1 MMKKLLTLLLAVALL
16 ALPAASLAE
25 EEKVLNIFTWDTY
38 IDQDT
43 ILTPFTEATGI
54 KVNYAPFSSN
64 EEMLTKLEA
73 SGGGE
78 YDIILA
84 SDYALNIAR
93 KDGLLQPLD
102 KDALTNFGNINP
114 VFLNQYFDPDSEYV
128 VPYVAG
134 TPLIV
139 YDPARVTVPIE
150 GYADLWNP
158 ELKDS
163 VVVMDDA
170 RQVIGI
176 TLMTLGYDFNSA
188 NPEELEEA
196 KAKLMELKPNIGVFD
211 YDSPQVHMISGETT
225 VGYMFTP
232 FVVMTMTDRPDF
244 EVVFPEEG
252 LGFGIDGLVI
262 PVNAPHPE
270 NANTFLNFIME
281 PEIAATIPE
290 MQWYSNVNQA
300 AEPLLSEDVRSNPVL
315 NIPEDKLEGSHYTE
329 DLGEVEALYQEIW
342 TQMKQQ

>member
-1 MMKKLLTLLLAVALL
+1 MKRLLTLLLAVALL
-16 ALPAASLAE
+16 ALPVASLAE

-93 KDGLLQPLD
+93 KAGLLQKLD
-102 KDALTNFGNINP
+102 KDALTNLGNIYP
-114 VFLNQYFDPDSEYV
+114 AFMNQYFDPDSEYV

-139 YDPARVTVPIE
+139 YDPSRVTVSIE
-150 GYADLWNP
+150 GYDDLWNP
-158 ELKDS
+158 ELVDS

-176 TLMTLGYDFNSA
+176 TLMTLGYDFNSTDPA
-188 NPEELEEA
+188 ELEEA
-196 KAKLMELKPNIGVFD
+196 KAKLFELKPNIHVFD
-211 YDSPQVHMISGETT
+211 YDSPQVQMTSGETT

-232 FVVMTMTDRPDF
+232 FVVMTTTDRPDF
-244 EVVFPEEG
+244 EVVFPKEG
-252 LGFGIDGLVI
+252 LGFGIDGMVI

-270 NANTFLNFIME
+270 NANAFLNFVLQ
-281 PEIAATIPE
+281 PEIAATVPE
-290 MQWYSNVNQA
+290 VQWYSNVNEA
-300 AEPLLSEDVRSNPVL
+300 AEPLLSDAVRENPAL
-315 NIPEDKLEGSHYTE
+315 NIPPEKLEGSHYTE
-329 DLGEVEALYQEIW
+329 DLGETEALYQEIW
-342 TQMKQQ
+342 TEMKQQ